1 MKKTET
7 IIMLADNEK
16 NRRKTSCMSKIE
28 VMADDGDNGSQKFWD
43 ELEGFLEWGKTYKF
57 TIEEV

>member
-16 NRRKTSCMSKIE
+16 NRRKIPCMSKIE
-28 VMADDGDNGSQKFWD
+28 VMADDGGNDNQKFWD
-43 ELEGFLEWGKTYKF
+43 DLEDFLEWGKTYRL